1 MVQTV
6 DQTVD
11 RLEDQTEGQTE
22 GPMVDRLEDRLVGLS
37 VVVTKGAVAQVWPGC
52 SVVLLQ

>member
-11 RLEDQTEGQTE
+11 RLEDQTEG
-22 GPMVDRLEDRLVGLS
+22 PMVDRLEDRLVGLL

>member
-1 MVQTV
+1 VV
-6 DQTVD
+6 QTVD
-11 RLEDQTEGQTE
+11 RLEDQTE